1 MIVTYP
7 YIVFVTLLSV
17 KWPSLPSLL
26 YPNLE
31 FCLTK
36 SVLFPHLSSSY
47 FLLIFFSP
55 KTLGFE
61 HSETSNAFVWLDK
74 IIQFESILCYLL
86 FPQSGNLFNCANKH
100 GWVANIPLLAKVE
113 LKSSNTAAWW
123 DWGLFLVFL
132 SRRHA
137 WFLFIPPAQ
146 QNSLSFRPDLLLLV
160 CGPRLSV
167 FRISSFL
174 SILQFVLK

>member
-1 MIVTYP
+1 MTFSAISFIP
-7 YIVFVTLLSV
+7 KSRILLD
-17 KWPSLPSLL
+17 KICAFPTSLVIL
-26 YPNLE
+26 
-31 FCLTK
+31 FLT
-36 SVLFPHLSSSY
+36 H
-47 FLLIFFSP
+47 FFSP

-146 QNSLSFRPDLLLLV
+146 QNSLSFHPDLLLLV